1 MKFRFFL
8 FILLSIANAFASDLD
23 FTLVNQTARSFEG
36 LYITASD
43 NKDWDANLLLD
54 GKVLAAG
61 GKTQVRFKSDA
72 ISEAWDFNLVDDEGL
87 SVTFDKVK
95 LAGVD
100 TVTLKDVNGKI
111 TAEIEKV
118 ANLLLVF
125 WGVLAHRTRENFR
138 RAVIHSMLEK
148 IIRDFMT
155 IWTMI
160 DPISNLALFSGLT
173 AASHRTERRRIP
185 WRASLYA
192 AIVLV
197 VAVVIGQILLDAMV
211 IRLRSLQ
218 IAGGFIRFIFGLQ
231 MLFG

>member
-8 FILLSIANAFASDLD
+8 FILLLSVANAFASDLD

-61 GKTQVRFKSDA
+61 GKIQVRFKSDA
-72 ISEAWDFNLVDDEGL
+72 RSEIWDLNLVDDEGL

-111 TAEIEKV
+111 TAEIE
-118 ANLLLVF
+118 
-125 WGVLAHRTRENFR
+125 
-138 RAVIHSMLEK
+138 
-148 IIRDFMT
+148 
-155 IWTMI
+155 
-160 DPISNLALFSGLT
+160 
-173 AASHRTERRRIP
+173 
-185 WRASLYA
+185 
-192 AIVLV
+192 
-197 VAVVIGQILLDAMV
+197 
-211 IRLRSLQ
+211 
-218 IAGGFIRFIFGLQ
+218 
-231 MLFG
+231 